1 MNKEVG
7 EYSDLTSW
15 NRAVLVNLIVP
26 QLVKKF
32 PTLYGPERLTT
43 ISTPACWVVPI
54 LSQLNPFHT
63 LLSYLFKYILILSSH
78 LPVGIQVASFLYIF
92 QSILV
97 WIILLTHTHHFPHP
111 SNSSWSVLPTN
122 IQWWADSIKLLI
134 MYFPSLLFL
143 ICLWSKY
150 LTQIYKKYNS
160 SGWQKITVCY
170 FIMCAHLLELL
181 GWLN

>member
-1 MNKEVG
+1 MRAFENKAVGEYSTLTNLDWKELFLVNKEVG

-15 NRAVLVNLIVP
+15 TSFVPVNLTVP

-32 PTLYGPERLTT
+32 PTLYGHERFTT
-43 ISTPACWVVPI
+43 IFTPASWVVPI
-54 LSQLNPFHT
+54 LSQLNQFHAPS
-63 LLSYLFKYILILSSH
+63 SYLFKSILILSSH

-97 WIILLTHTHHFPHP
+97 WIFLLTHAYHLPHP

-122 IQWWADSIKLLI
+122 VQWWAHSIKLLI
-134 MYFPSLLFL
+134 MYFSSLLFF

-150 LTQIYKKYNS
+150 LTQTYK
-160 SGWQKITVCY
+160 I
-170 FIMCAHLLELL
+170 
-181 GWLN
+181 